1 MAVRTATPLLTT
13 TLAIAAATA
22 AIMVGCT
29 RHAPASADAQQAGA
43 SGGTAYDPAT
53 GQTVPASASPG
64 ALSVG
69 DGTAGSQNTTGNA
82 ATGVTQ
88 PGAMGES
95 NDHGA
100 PSSSSAPQSR

>member
-1 MAVRTATPLLTT
+1 MAARTATPLLTT

-29 RHAPASADAQQAGA
+29 RHSASDNQQAA
-43 SGGTAYDPAT
+43 SGSGTAYDANT
-53 GQTVPASASPG
+53 GQTVPASAAPG

-69 DGTAGSQNTTGNA
+69 DGTTGGGQNTTGNA

-88 PGAMGES
+88 PGSMGEGS
-95 NDHGA
+95 VNGTPA
-100 PSSSSAPQSR
+100 SSSDPQSH